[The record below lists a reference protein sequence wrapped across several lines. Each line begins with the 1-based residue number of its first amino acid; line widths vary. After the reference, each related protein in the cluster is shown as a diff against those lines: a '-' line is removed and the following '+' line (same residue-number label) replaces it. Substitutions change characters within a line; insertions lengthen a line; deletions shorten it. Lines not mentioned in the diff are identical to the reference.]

1 MSGRLRFT
9 ILGCG
14 YSGGVP
20 RADGAWGACDPDEPK
35 NRRSRCSLLA
45 QRLTADVAAATT
57 LVIDT
62 SPDLRFQFIAAGVR
76 RLDAALLTHDHADQT
91 HGIDDL
97 RAFFLNQGHRIPVW
111 MEPVT
116 FAGMQ
121 EKFWYIFNDKA
132 GYPAICDA
140 RSMPPFGQ
148 TFEVTGPSGP
158 LSITPFDL
166 DHGFVRSVGYRIG
179 DLAYAPDVVA
189 IPEAS
194 FEILTGVRVL
204 IVDALRW
211 SEHPSHAN
219 VAQALA
225 WIERLKPQ
233 RAILTNMHSDLDY
246 NVLKAK
252 LPDNVEP
259 AFDGLVVELNGD
271 EVRIGC

>member
-20 RADGAWGACDPDEPK
+20 RADGAWGHCDPAEPR

-45 QRLTADVAAATT
+45 QRISTEGGPETT
-57 LVIDT
+57 VVIDT
-62 SPDLRFQFIAAGVR
+62 SPDIRFQFISAEVR
-76 RLDAALLTHDHADQT
+76 RMDGALLTHDHADQT

-116 FAGMQ
+116 HASMHD
-121 EKFWYIFNDKA
+121 KFWYIFNDKA
-132 GYPAICDA
+132 GYPAICQA
-140 RSMPPFGQ
+140 MPMPPFGQ
-148 TFEVTGPSGP
+148 ALEVAGPSGA
-158 LSITPFDL
+158 LSVIPFDL
-166 DHGFVRSVGYRIG
+166 DHGFIRSVGYRIG

-194 FEILTGVRVL
+194 FDTLAGVKVL

-211 SEHPSHAN
+211 SDHPSHAS
-219 VAQALA
+219 VAKALA
-225 WIERLKPQ
+225 WIERIKPA

-246 NVLKAK
+246 NDLKAK
-252 LPDNVEP
+252 LPDGVEP
-259 AFDGLVVELNGD
+259 AYDGLVVEID
-271 EVRIGC
+271 A